1 MGESTTIDQLQIKI
15 ETDAAGAVKGIQDFS
30 NALEDLKKNSSTTTA
45 VKNLTKLTDS
55 LRAFSGVSSQ
65 ANKLNSLA
73 SGLQTLKSVGSIAS
87 ISNNLSKL
95 ATAMHSVSGSDIGGL
110 DSKIQS
116 VAAAVQPLS
125 QIKAGGLG
133 TMISSLRKL
142 NEVTASLD
150 DTTIGDFAAKVEKLD
165 KALEPLSK
173 KMTIIKDGF
182 SAINSGARK
191 AADGVDD
198 LNDSTKKL
206 GGGVNAATLN
216 LSSMIHV
223 VQSIYQ
229 ALQPVIDLLT
239 DAVNQATEWDGVS
252 ARFARGFSEDAQEVY
267 TWIQRLNKEMGIN
280 VQQFMQYSSVY
291 AMMLTGFGVAT
302 KDAHEMALGYTELTY
317 DIWAGYNDIYKTFD
331 EAAEAV
337 KSAIAGEVEPVRRAG
352 FTIIESTL
360 EQTAANHG
368 LEISLANA
376 TEAQKSYL
384 RYLTLVDQ
392 AYAQG
397 LVGTYA
403 KELNTAEGLMRTF
416 SQQLKSL
423 TQTLG
428 SLFLPIL
435 VRIMPWLQA
444 FVDLLTDAVRLVA
457 SFFGVEIQPVDW
469 SGVSSGA
476 GAIENVAD
484 SADDATG
491 SLKDAAK
498 AAKELKNATLGID
511 ELNVISPPKA
521 STGSGNSGSGAG
533 GIGTGDGFGGLD
545 IGSLWDESIF
555 DQIQFQVDTIKEK
568 LKEALLSIT
577 ALISGFMLAIGT
589 ILVVSGT
596 NIPLGLALMAVG
608 AVGLVSVIAAN
619 WNSMSEQLAKTLTVI
634 TSVLGGFLLAIGAF
648 LAFSGVNV
656 PLGAALMVAGAVSL
670 GTAVAINWKFLEG
683 NFKSTLSI
691 LTGIVGGGLLA
702 MGALFAFT
710 GVATPLGVALMA
722 AGAISLATAVGLNWN
737 SLSEPMKKAIG
748 TLEAIVGG
756 AMLTFGAIL
765 ALTGVNIPIGVG
777 LIAAGAVSLVS
788 AAALNWDSLTGDMR
802 NSLATISALVGGSL
816 LGIGGILAF
825 TGVATPLGV
834 ALMAAGAVSLIAGA
848 SINWS
853 YLVDKVKGFLK
864 EFGVILGGALLA
876 IGAILTF
883 TGVGLPIGVALIAA
897 GAASLVSAVVLN
909 WDTIETKIKSVLD
922 GIKDAVEKYGM
933 LVVGVLLCFSGAG
946 LPLGISIIKS
956 YFSGEFGESHISWDS
971 VEKKLS
977 QTWDSIVNWWETKK
991 PLGDVDIDVS
1001 LVKKGWNSV
1010 KEFIGN
1016 IPTIS
1021 QAIQLVKSG
1030 WSSVK
1035 KWVGNI
1041 PTLPQAIELAKSGW
1055 SSVKKW
1061 IGTIP
1066 TLSQAIS
1073 LVKSGWS
1080 TIKKWIG
1087 TIPVLSQ
1094 AIKLAKSGWTS
1105 VKKWVGTI
1113 PTLSQAIK
1121 LSKSG
1126 WTSVKSWIGSI
1137 PTLSAGIKLV
1147 KSGWTSVKKWLGD
1160 LNFNIG
1166 FKLPRIGVNWGTREV
1181 LGFKISY
1188 PSSFYTYAK
1197 GGFPDMGELFVARE
1211 AGPEMVGKIGT
1222 RNAVVNNQQIVEAI
1236 SEGVYAAVLA
1246 AMKSSD
1252 GNGSQS
1258 VNVYLDSRQITST
1271 VEQRQ
1276 HERGRTIMGS
1286 QVLASY

>member
-1 MGESTTIDQLQIKI
+1 MSESTTIDQLEVKI
-15 ETDAAGAVKGIQDFS
+15 ETDAASAVKGIQDFS
-30 NALEDLKKNSSTTTA
+30 NALENLKKNSSTTTA

-55 LRAFSGVSSQ
+55 LRAFSGVNSQ
-65 ANKLNSLA
+65 VNKLNSLA
-73 SGLQTLKSVGSIAS
+73 SGLQTLKDVGSIAS
-87 ISNNLSKL
+87 ISNNLTKL
-95 ATAMHSVSGSDIGGL
+95 ATAMRSVGSSDVGGL
-110 DSKIQS
+110 DTKIKG

-125 QIKAGGLG
+125 QIKAGSLG
-133 TMISSLRKL
+133 TMINNLKKL

-150 DTTIGDFAAKVEKLD
+150 DKTIEDFAAKVEKLN
-165 KALEPLSK
+165 KALGPLSE
-173 KMTIIKDGF
+173 KMTTIKGGF

-191 AADGVDD
+191 AAAGVDKLEASTED
-198 LNDSTKKL
+198 LGN
-206 GGGVNAATLN
+206 GVNSATLN

-229 ALQPVIDLLT
+229 ALQPVIDLIT
-239 DAVNQATEWDGVS
+239 DAVNQATEWDGVA
-252 ARFARGFSEDAQEVY
+252 ARFARGFGEDAQEVY
-267 TWIQRLNKEMGIN
+267 TWIQRLNQEMGIN
-280 VQQFMQYSSVY
+280 IQQFMQYSSVY
-291 AMMLTGFGVAT
+291 ATMLTGFGVAT

-435 VRIMPWLQA
+435 VRVMPWLQA

-476 GAIENVAD
+476 GAIEDVAD

-491 SLKDAAK
+491 SLKDATK

-511 ELNVISPPKA
+511 ELNVISPPTA
-521 STGSGNSGSGAG
+521 SKGSGGSGSGS
-533 GIGTGDGFGGLD
+533 GTGAGSGFDGVD

-555 DQIQFQVDTIKEK
+555 DQIQFQVDAIKEK
-568 LKEALLSIT
+568 IKQALIGIT
-577 ALISGFMLAIGT
+577 AVISGFMLAIGT
-589 ILVVSGT
+589 ILVVSGV

-619 WNSMSEQLAKTLTVI
+619 WDSMSEQLAKTLTVI
-634 TSVLGGFLLAIGAF
+634 TSVLGGFLLAIGGF
-648 LAFSGVNV
+648 LVFSGVNV

-670 GTAVAINWKFLEG
+670 GTALTINWKFLEG
-683 NFKSTLSI
+683 NFKNTLSI
-691 LTGIVGGGLLA
+691 LTGIIAGGLLA

-710 GVATPLGVALMA
+710 GVDVPLGVALMV
-722 AGAISLATAVGLNWN
+722 AGAIGLATAVGLNWD
-737 SLSEPMKKAIG
+737 SLSNPMKKAIG

-765 ALTGVNIPIGVG
+765 TLTGANIPLGIG

-788 AAALNWDSLTGDMR
+788 AAVLNWDSLTGDIK

-816 LGIGGILAF
+816 LGVGAILAL

-853 YLVDKVKGFLK
+853 YLVDKIKDILK
-864 EFGVILGGALLA
+864 EIGAIVGSALLA
-876 IGAILTF
+876 VGIILTL
-883 TGVGLPIGVALIAA
+883 TGVALPLGIALIAA
-897 GAASLVSAVVLN
+897 GVLSLVSAAVLN
-909 WDTIETKIKSVLD
+909 WDTIKSKAKTALD
-922 GIKDAVEKYGM
+922 GVKEVVEKYGM
-933 LVVGVLLCFSGAG
+933 LAIGILLCFTGVG
-946 LPLGISIIKS
+946 IPLGLSIIKQ
-956 YFSGEFGESHISWDS
+956 YFDGKVSESPIDWDS
-971 VEKKLS
+971 LKKKLS
-977 QTWDSIVNWWETKK
+977 DTWQDINTWWTTKT
-991 PLGDVDIDVS
+991 PLEKVEAAVQ
-1001 LVKKGWNSV
+1001 LVKDGWNTV
-1010 KEFIGN
+1010 KDWIGK
-1016 IPTIS
+1016 IPGVS
-1021 QAIQLVKSG
+1021 QAVQLVKSG
-1030 WSSVK
+1030 WSTVK
-1035 KWVGNI
+1035 TWLGSI
-1041 PTLPQAIELAKSGW
+1041 PIVSQG
-1055 SSVKKW
+1055 
-1061 IGTIP
+1061 IG
-1066 TLSQAIS
+1066 

-1087 TIPVLSQ
+1087 NIPSLSQ
-1094 AIKLAKSGWTS
+1094 SITLAKSGWTS
-1105 VKKWVGTI
+1105 VKKWIGSI

-1126 WTSVKSWIGSI
+1126 WTSIKKWVGTIPTLAQAIKLSKSGWTSVKKWVGTI

-1166 FKLPRIGVNWGTREV
+1166 FKLPKIGVNWGTKEV
-1181 LGFKISY
+1181 MGFKISF
-1188 PSSFYTYAK
+1188 PKSFYTYAK
-1197 GGFPDMGELFVARE
+1197 GGFPDVGEMFVARE
-1211 AGPEMVGKIGT
+1211 SGPEMVGKMGNRT
-1222 RNAVVNNQQIVEAI
+1222 TVANNQQIVDGI

-1246 AMKSSD
+1246 AMRDAGDS
-1252 GNGSQS
+1252 GNQS
-1258 VNVYLDSRQITST
+1258 VNVYLDSRQITAS

-1276 HERGRTIMGS
+1276 HERGRTIMGK
-1286 QVLASY
+1286 QALAY

>member
-1 MGESTTIDQLQIKI
+1 MSESTTIDQLEVKI

-30 NALEDLKKNSSTTTA
+30 NALENLKKNSSTTTA

-55 LRAFSGVSSQ
+55 LRAFSGVNSQ
-65 ANKLNSLA
+65 VNKLNSLA
-73 SGLQTLKSVGSIAS
+73 SGLQTLKDVGSIAS
-87 ISNNLSKL
+87 ISNNLTKL
-95 ATAMHSVSGSDIGGL
+95 AIAMRSVGSSDVGGL
-110 DSKIQS
+110 DVKIKG

-125 QIKAGGLG
+125 QIKAGSLG
-133 TMISSLRKL
+133 TMINNLKKL

-150 DTTIGDFAAKVEKLD
+150 DKTIEDFAAKVEKLN
-165 KALEPLSK
+165 KALGPLSE
-173 KMTIIKDGF
+173 KMTTIKGGF

-191 AADGVDD
+191 AAAGVDKLEASTED
-198 LNDSTKKL
+198 LGN
-206 GGGVNAATLN
+206 GVNSATLN

-229 ALQPVIDLLT
+229 ALQPVIDLIT
-239 DAVNQATEWDGVS
+239 DAVNQATEWDGVA
-252 ARFARGFSEDAQEVY
+252 ARFARGFGDDAQEVY
-267 TWIQRLNKEMGIN
+267 TWIQRLNQEMGIN
-280 VQQFMQYSSVY
+280 IQQFMQYSSVY
-291 AMMLTGFGVAT
+291 ATMLTGFGVAT

-435 VRIMPWLQA
+435 VRVMPWLQA

-476 GAIENVAD
+476 GAIEDVAD

-491 SLKDAAK
+491 SLKDATK

-511 ELNVISPPKA
+511 ELNVISPPTA
-521 STGSGNSGSGAG
+521 SKGSGSGSG
-533 GIGTGDGFGGLD
+533 SGTGAGSGFDGVD

-555 DQIQFQVDTIKEK
+555 DQIQFQVDAIKEK
-568 LKEALLSIT
+568 IKQALIGIT
-577 ALISGFMLAIGT
+577 AVISGFMLAIGT
-589 ILVVSGT
+589 ILVVSGV

-619 WNSMSEQLAKTLTVI
+619 WDSMSEQLAKTLTVI
-634 TSVLGGFLLAIGAF
+634 TSVLGGFLLAIGGF
-648 LAFSGVNV
+648 LVFSGVNV

-670 GTAVAINWKFLEG
+670 GTALTINWKFLEG
-683 NFKSTLSI
+683 NFKNTLSI
-691 LTGIVGGGLLA
+691 LTGIIAGGLLA

-710 GVATPLGVALMA
+710 GVDVPLGVALMV
-722 AGAISLATAVGLNWN
+722 AGAIGLATAVGLNWD
-737 SLSEPMKKAIG
+737 SLSNPMKKAIG

-765 ALTGVNIPIGVG
+765 TLTGANIPLGIG

-788 AAALNWDSLTGDMR
+788 AAVLNWDSLTGDIK

-816 LGIGGILAF
+816 LGVGAILAL

-853 YLVDKVKGFLK
+853 YLVDKIKDILK
-864 EFGVILGGALLA
+864 EIGAIVGGALLA
-876 IGAILTF
+876 VGIILTL
-883 TGVGLPIGVALIAA
+883 TGVALPLGIALIAA
-897 GAASLVSAVVLN
+897 GVVSLVSAVVLN
-909 WDTIETKIKSVLD
+909 WDTIKSKAKTALD
-922 GIKDAVEKYGM
+922 GVKEVVEKYGM
-933 LVVGVLLCFSGAG
+933 LVIGILLCFTGVG
-946 LPLGISIIKS
+946 IPLGLSIIKQ
-956 YFSGEFGESHISWDS
+956 YFDGKVSESPIDWDS
-971 VEKKLS
+971 LKKKLS
-977 QTWDSIVNWWETKK
+977 DTWKDINTWWTTKT
-991 PLGDVDIDVS
+991 PLEKVEAAVQ
-1001 LVKKGWNSV
+1001 LVKDGWNTV
-1010 KEFIGN
+1010 KDWIGK
-1016 IPTIS
+1016 IPGVS
-1021 QAIQLVKSG
+1021 QAVQLVKSG
-1030 WSSVK
+1030 WSTVK
-1035 KWVGNI
+1035 TWLGSI
-1041 PTLPQAIELAKSGW
+1041 PAVSQGIGLA
-1055 SSVKKW
+1055 
-1061 IGTIP
+1061 
-1066 TLSQAIS
+1066 
-1073 LVKSGWS
+1073 KSGWS

-1087 TIPVLSQ
+1087 NIPSLSQ
-1094 AIKLAKSGWTS
+1094 SITLAKSGWTS
-1105 VKKWVGTI
+1105 VKKWIGSI

-1126 WTSVKSWIGSI
+1126 WTSVKKWVGTIPTLAQAIKLSKSGWTSVKKWVGTI

-1166 FKLPRIGVNWGTREV
+1166 FKLPKIGVNWGTKEV
-1181 LGFKISY
+1181 MGFKISF
-1188 PSSFYTYAK
+1188 PKSFYTYAK
-1197 GGFPDMGELFVARE
+1197 GGFPDVGEMFVARE
-1211 AGPEMVGKIGT
+1211 SGPEMVGKMGNRT
-1222 RNAVVNNQQIVEAI
+1222 TVANNQQIVDGI

-1246 AMKSSD
+1246 AMRDAGDS
-1252 GNGSQS
+1252 GNQS
-1258 VNVYLDSRQITST
+1258 VNVYLDSRQITAS

-1276 HERGRTIMGS
+1276 HERGRTIMGK
-1286 QVLASY
+1286 QALAY

>member
-1 MGESTTIDQLQIKI
+1 MSESTTIDQLEVKI

-30 NALEDLKKNSSTTTA
+30 NALENLKKNSSTTTA

-55 LRAFSGVSSQ
+55 LRAFSGVNSQ
-65 ANKLNSLA
+65 VNKLNSLA
-73 SGLQTLKSVGSIAS
+73 SGLQTLKDVGSIAS
-87 ISNNLSKL
+87 ISNNLTKL
-95 ATAMHSVSGSDIGGL
+95 AIAMRSVGSSDVGGL
-110 DSKIQS
+110 DVKIKG

-125 QIKAGGLG
+125 QIKAGSLG
-133 TMISSLRKL
+133 TMINNLKKL

-150 DTTIGDFAAKVEKLD
+150 DKTIEDFAAKVEKLN
-165 KALEPLSK
+165 KALGPLSE
-173 KMTIIKDGF
+173 KMTTIKGGF

-191 AADGVDD
+191 AAAGVDKLEASTED
-198 LNDSTKKL
+198 LGN
-206 GGGVNAATLN
+206 GVNSATLN

-229 ALQPVIDLLT
+229 ALQPVIDLIT
-239 DAVNQATEWDGVS
+239 DAVNQATEWDGVA
-252 ARFARGFSEDAQEVY
+252 ARFARGFGDDAQEVY
-267 TWIQRLNKEMGIN
+267 TWIQRLNQEMGIN
-280 VQQFMQYSSVY
+280 IQQFMQYSSVY
-291 AMMLTGFGVAT
+291 ATMLTGFGVAT

-435 VRIMPWLQA
+435 VRVMPWLQA
-444 FVDLLTDAVRLVA
+444 FVDLLTDAVRMVA

-476 GAIENVAD
+476 GAIEDVAD

-491 SLKDAAK
+491 SLKDATK

-511 ELNVISPPKA
+511 ELNVISPPTA
-521 STGSGNSGSGAG
+521 SKGSGGSGSGS
-533 GIGTGDGFGGLD
+533 GTGAGSGFDGVD

-555 DQIQFQVDTIKEK
+555 DQIQFQVDAIKEK
-568 LKEALLSIT
+568 IKQALIGIT
-577 ALISGFMLAIGT
+577 AVISGFMLAIGT
-589 ILVVSGT
+589 ILVVSGV

-619 WNSMSEQLAKTLTVI
+619 WDSMSEQLAKTLTVI
-634 TSVLGGFLLAIGAF
+634 TSVLGGFLLAIGGF
-648 LAFSGVNV
+648 LVFSGVNV

-670 GTAVAINWKFLEG
+670 GTALTINWKFLEG
-683 NFKSTLSI
+683 NFKNTLSI
-691 LTGIVGGGLLA
+691 LTGIIAGGLLA

-710 GVATPLGVALMA
+710 GVDVPLGVALMV
-722 AGAISLATAVGLNWN
+722 AGAIGLATAVGLNWD
-737 SLSEPMKKAIG
+737 SLSNPMKKAIG

-765 ALTGVNIPIGVG
+765 TLTGANIPLGIG

-788 AAALNWDSLTGDMR
+788 AAVLNWDSLTGDIK

-816 LGIGGILAF
+816 LGVGAILAL

-853 YLVDKVKGFLK
+853 YLVDKIKDILK
-864 EFGVILGGALLA
+864 EIGAIVGSALLA
-876 IGAILTF
+876 VGIILTL
-883 TGVGLPIGVALIAA
+883 TGVALPLGIALIAA
-897 GAASLVSAVVLN
+897 GVVSLVSAAVLN
-909 WDTIETKIKSVLD
+909 WDTIKSKAKTALD
-922 GIKDAVEKYGM
+922 GVKEVVEKYGM
-933 LVVGVLLCFSGAG
+933 LAIGILLCFTGVG
-946 LPLGISIIKS
+946 IPLGLSIIKQ
-956 YFSGEFGESHISWDS
+956 YFDGKVSESPIDWDS
-971 VEKKLS
+971 LKKKLS
-977 QTWDSIVNWWETKK
+977 DTWQDINTWWTTKT
-991 PLGDVDIDVS
+991 PLEKVEAAVQ
-1001 LVKKGWNSV
+1001 LVKDGWNTV
-1010 KEFIGN
+1010 KDWIGK
-1016 IPTIS
+1016 IPGVS
-1021 QAIQLVKSG
+1021 QAVQLVKSG
-1030 WSSVK
+1030 WSTVK
-1035 KWVGNI
+1035 TWLGSI
-1041 PTLPQAIELAKSGW
+1041 PAVSQGIGLA
-1055 SSVKKW
+1055 
-1061 IGTIP
+1061 
-1066 TLSQAIS
+1066 
-1073 LVKSGWS
+1073 KSGWS

-1087 TIPVLSQ
+1087 NIPSLSQ
-1094 AIKLAKSGWTS
+1094 SITLAKSGWTS
-1105 VKKWVGTI
+1105 VKKWIGSI

-1126 WTSVKSWIGSI
+1126 WTSVKKWVGTIPTLAQAIKLSKSGWTSVKKWVGTI

-1166 FKLPRIGVNWGTREV
+1166 FKLPKIGVNWGTKEV
-1181 LGFKISY
+1181 MGFKISF
-1188 PSSFYTYAK
+1188 PKSFYTYAK
-1197 GGFPDMGELFVARE
+1197 GGFPDVGEMFVARE
-1211 AGPEMVGKIGT
+1211 SGPEMVGKMGNRT
-1222 RNAVVNNQQIVEAI
+1222 TVANNQQIVDGI

-1246 AMKSSD
+1246 AMRDAGDS
-1252 GNGSQS
+1252 GNQS
-1258 VNVYLDSRQITST
+1258 VNVYLDSRQITAS

-1276 HERGRTIMGS
+1276 HERGRTIMGK
-1286 QVLASY
+1286 QALAY